1 MAAYFVYICQEVV
14 DRSELET
21 YWSKIGPTLE
31 GYGARSVAAYTPFE
45 QLEGDAVD
53 GAAVVEFPSMG
64 WRRPGIM
71 LCSCSASAPTLSRG
85 SESCESGLLRAL
97 LAIWDY
103 EDKPCPPILTKA
115 AKESASIFRI
125 MCPRCN

>member
-31 GYGARSVAAYTPFE
+31 GYGARSVAACTPFE

-53 GAAVVEFPSMG
+53 GAAVVEFPSMERAKA
-64 WRRPGIM
+64 WYNSPAYRAIM
-71 LCSCSASAPTLSRG
+71 HHRQQGARYI
-85 SESCESGLLRAL
+85 GLLMEGGLPPVELRMPHTKTR
-97 LAIWDY
+97 
-103 EDKPCPPILTKA
+103 KPPA
-115 AKESASIFRI
+115 A
-125 MCPRCN
+125 

>member
-21 YWSKIGPTLE
+21 YRSKIGPTLE

-53 GAAVVEFPSMG
+53 GAAVVEFPSMELAKA
-64 WRRPGIM
+64 RYNSPAYRAIM
-71 LCSCSASAPTLSRG
+71 HHRQRG
-85 SESCESGLLRAL
+85 ARYIGLLMEGGLPPVELRMPHTKTR
-97 LAIWDY
+97 
-103 EDKPCPPILTKA
+103 KPPA
-115 AKESASIFRI
+115 A
-125 MCPRCN
+125 